1 MEASELRRA
10 YLDFFASKGAL
21 ILPSDSLVT
30 EDPTLLFT
38 VAGMVPFKAYFEDRA
53 TPPRTSVA
61 TSQKCLR
68 TKDIEDIGDT
78 SHCTFF
84 EMLGNFSFGDY
95 FKPEAIQWSA
105 EFLFDVLKIDR
116 KRIRV
121 TVYQDDDDAFALW
134 KKFGMPDERI
144 TRLGQKSNY
153 WPSNAIVE
161 KSQGP
166 CGPCSEIFFDL
177 QPHLPFDRDWDG
189 EGSRWLE
196 IWNNVF
202 TQFTGIGAGS
212 EYALQPLPKK
222 NIDTGMGLER
232 TAAAINDLAGP
243 FETDVI
249 RPIISHLEN
258 LSGKSY
264 TSTPDATTDIAFRRI
279 ADHIRATTFLIG
291 DGVLPD
297 KDKHGYVLRRLMRR
311 AIVAGIR
318 HLGFDHAP
326 FMDRAVPG
334 VIAHMKDAYP
344 DLVNREDAI
353 LAAVRREETQFREI
367 LSDGLGRLDDS
378 LAKGDLSGSAAF
390 DLFATYGLPFE
401 VTREVAGERGVV
413 IDEESFNKARAQHA
427 IDSGKGNKKT
437 WIITDEHVKTFFREL
452 PHTDFTGYAT
462 LKGTT
467 VVAGILVDGQPVKT
481 ISAGITADVVLQ
493 ASPFYAESGGQVSD
507 TGDLYHHDFRASV
520 LDVTKKDG
528 VWFHTVLVHEG
539 NLATGCQVN
548 ASVDANRRRQIKAN
562 HTATHILHKILRE
575 QLGSHVAQRGS
586 LVAPERLRFDFSHG
600 ESIPSETLKT
610 IERLANDAVAAS
622 MDVDIAEKPI
632 DEARELGAMMLFGEK
647 YGDVV
652 RVVSVGGEYSREFC
666 GGTHVG
672 NTSEIGVIK
681 IIGESS
687 SAAGVRRIEAIT
699 SDNAMDYIAKTFSD
713 AERAAGLLNVKVD
726 GLAGAIQRLLD
737 ERQQLNAELKAIKQQ
752 QAGSLA
758 DGLLSDASVISGTKV
773 IIQAVDAP
781 DAASLGNLVDE
792 LIGRTDNGL
801 VMLVAPIGDKVNI
814 VVKATKT
821 AVTAGVHCGNLAKQA
836 AQIMGGGGGGRP
848 DFASAGGKDATKVQD
863 AIAAVSATV
872 AATLG
877 S

>member
-68 TKDIEDIGDT
+68 TKDIDDIGDT

-95 FKPEAIQWSA
+95 FKPEAVEWSA
-105 EFLFDVLKIDR
+105 EFLFDVLKLDR

-121 TVYQDDDDAFALW
+121 TVYQDDDDAYALW

-144 TRLGQKSNY
+144 TRLGQKTNY
-153 WPSNAIVE
+153 WPANAIVE

-177 QPHLPFDRDWDG
+177 QPDLPFDQDWDG
-189 EGSRWLE
+189 EGTRWLE

-202 TQFTGIGAGS
+202 TQFTGVGTGNDF
-212 EYALQPLPKK
+212 ALQALPKK

-249 RPIISHLEN
+249 RPIITHLEN

-264 TSTPDATTDIAFRRI
+264 TSTPTTTTDIAFRRI

-318 HLGFDHAP
+318 HLGFDSAP

-334 VIAHMKDAYP
+334 VISHMKDAYP
-344 DLVNREDAI
+344 DLVGREDAI
-353 LAAVRREETQFREI
+353 LAAVRREEAQFREI

-378 LAKGDLSGSAAF
+378 LSKGNLSGAAAF

-401 VTREVAGERGVV
+401 VTREVASERGVS

-452 PHTDFTGYAT
+452 PHTEFTGYGS
-462 LKGTT
+462 LEGTT
-467 VVAGILVDGQPVKT
+467 VVAGILVDGQPT
-481 ISAGITADVVLQ
+481 SCITAGVTADVILT

-507 TGDLYHHDFRASV
+507 TGELTHHDFRASV

-528 VWFHTVLVHEG
+528 VWFHTVLVHDG
-539 NLATGCQVN
+539 TLATGAQVH
-548 ASVDANRRRQIKAN
+548 ASVDANRRRLIRAN
-562 HTATHILHKILRE
+562 HTATHILHRILRE
-575 QLGSHVAQRGS
+575 QLGTHVAQRGS

-600 ESIPSETLKT
+600 ESIPTEKIKL
-610 IERLANDAVAAS
+610 IERLANEAVAAA
-622 MDVDIAEKPI
+622 MPVDIAEKPI

-666 GGTHVG
+666 GGTHVA
-672 NTSEIGVIK
+672 NTSEIGIIK
-681 IIGESS
+681 IVGESS

-699 SDNAMDYIAKTFSD
+699 SDNAMDYIDKTITD
-713 AERAAGLLNVKVD
+713 AEHAASLLNVKVD

-737 ERQQLNAELKAIKQQ
+737 DRQQLMSELKTIKQQ
-752 QAGSLA
+752 QAGSHA
-758 DGLLSDASVISGTKV
+758 DDLLSSAVDLNGTKV
-773 IIQAVDAP
+773 IVQAVDAS
-781 DAASLGNLVDE
+781 DAAALASLVDE
-792 LIGRTDNGL
+792 LIGRTENGI

-821 AVTAGVHCGNLAKQA
+821 AVAAGIHCGNLAKQA

-848 DFASAGGKDATKVQD
+848 DFASAGGKNASSIPDALSS
-863 AIAAVSATV
+863 VSA
-872 AATLG
+872 AISSALG